1 MGKYDAQ
8 ERYDKE
14 NTIRVTFKLNKKTEA
29 DIIEALDG
37 AERKQ
42 TFIKEA
48 IRAYIAKD
56 AK

>member
-8 ERYDKE
+8 EKYDRE

-29 DIIEALDG
+29 DIIEALENADK
-37 AERKQ
+37 KQ
-42 TFIKEA
+42 TFIKAA
-48 IRAYIAKD
+48 IRSYMEKD